1 MPVCFS
7 LTQKSELVVIHN
19 LTGKYQTIQL
29 HTHLMKVSPIILMRG
44 EINVFCVDYLLR
56 LMDPER
62 ERMVFWKETKK
73 QFSVSF
79 QNIENAS
86 DPDSTIALHKI
97 RIPDKNIFALGHPD
111 CTSPED
117 LKQINNSYNIANYW
131 TKVSKGTIYRLN
143 FSAREIHRLYNHISV
158 YGKVLYENTRGQFI
172 RCETANTCTRHCLYH
187 HCLYHEDK
195 TP

>member
-1 MPVCFS
+1 MSFVWTICYGS
-7 LTQKSELVVIHN
+7 WILNESEWCS
-19 LTGKYQTIQL
+19 GKKQ
-29 HTHLMKVSPIILMRG
+29 
-44 EINVFCVDYLLR
+44 
-56 LMDPER
+56 
-62 ERMVFWKETKK
+62 KK

-117 LKQINNSYNIANYW
+117 LKQIINSYNIANYW

-158 YGKVLYENTRGQFI
+158 YGKVLYENTRGQFM

-187 HCLYHEDK
+187 PCTTRTKHLKKDYTSVQHECDRCRWHTTCKLRGMPNFYHHLSLLF
-195 TP
+195 